1 MGPDCTP
8 DTIGHVIAPLIENR
22 LPLRTLFSGPET
34 PARILYHG
42 LWFKGHNNPRAAELL
57 PRLER
62 LDPVLIVVSDR
73 RPLRG
78 VQYRALYALRP
89 LRNRLALGIASRRYR
104 YLLTADNRQIRSFR
118 GTVVADVDDP
128 TFEPWEI
135 DALNRPNLAAYVV
148 TAERAARRFE
158 ELGVRARWHVIPQG
172 VALGA
177 LTERARQEVAA
188 RHRRDG
194 EFVVGYTAAYLRTRD
209 DPGGSSPLYNVDHLL
224 ELWPAIAE
232 RVPHARLWL
241 LGEPSARIRSR
252 VAAREDVLL
261 LGRVGKSEVLSYAA
275 NFDVALYPRTQDQ
288 GIRAAKTAEYL
299 GAGAPVVSYDYEV
312 TQEVREA
319 GAGILVSSPA
329 EFVAAVAALAEDEA
343 RRAALAAAA
352 RAAGAKLDWDTL
364 ARRYADEV
372 LDRYLPPAGGTG
384 PRSAVS

>member
-1 MGPDCTP
+1 
-8 DTIGHVIAPLIENR
+8 VVAPLIEKR
-22 LPLRTLFSGPET
+22 LPLRKLASGPVT
-34 PARILYHG
+34 PDRILYHG

-73 RPLRG
+73 HPFRG
-78 VQYRALYALRP
+78 AQYWTLHALRP
-89 LRNRLALGIASRRYR
+89 VRNRVALRLASRRYR

-135 DALNRPNLAAYVV
+135 EALNRPNLAAYVV

-158 ELGVRARWHVIPQG
+158 ELGVRTPWHVIPQG

-177 LTERARQEVAA
+177 LTDRARQEVAG

-194 EFVVGYTAAYLRTRD
+194 EFVVGYMAAYLRSRE
-209 DPGGSSPLYNVDHLL
+209 DPGGSNPLYNVDHLL

-232 RVPHARLWL
+232 RIPEARLWL
-241 LGEPSARIRSR
+241 LGEPSTRIRSQL
-252 VAAREDVLL
+252 AGREDVLL
-261 LGRVGKSEVLSYAA
+261 LGRVKKADVLPYAA

-312 TQEVREA
+312 TQEVKEA

-329 EFVAAVAALAEDEA
+329 EFVEAVASLANDSA
-343 RRAALAAAA
+343 RRAELAAAA
-352 RAAGAKLDWDTL
+352 RAAGAQLDWDVL
-364 ARRYADEV
+364 ARRFADEI
-372 LDRYLPPAGGTG
+372 LDRYLRPA
-384 PRSAVS
+384 